1 MGFKKG
7 NQNIDNV
14 FYGTDYVERMY
25 LGKNQFFQASYLDFY
40 KTNFFSIGLGQEK
53 RQIDNPMG
61 DGAISYIKTEWS
73 SQYGYQLEVKQDKTG
88 RHTNYTDTVFK
99 ENFSFMLPRGDYLL
113 KLTIKNIP
121 SSESKGTLGCDLFK
135 KEDNTSLLKNNPV
148 FYNGAAGGFS
158 VDEDTEV
165 YLGMFIND
173 LNVEKTSIFS
183 LELSPAQKVNEK
195 FVENSSLM
203 VRGRKKEIYNSSV
216 SSINITIPETAFY
229 NGQEYPVKYIDSDA
243 FNYEVTENGKT
254 ISQPLT
260 KISKITV
267 EGNNMIGFGN
277 RAFKNC
283 SSCTSFS
290 CTSSAF
296 QGGLFANNA
305 AFEGCGA
312 LEDLTLSIVKNINGL
327 RESQNLKSIV
337 MGGRDTYSFD
347 DSFGGNTSIETI
359 HWKNKDSFG
368 AEKPFTAHFGISS
381 FEGCTNLK
389 TLTSNDYAGAGA
401 ILGEDTIFNV
411 GSAAFAGCTS
421 LIVAGTGFGSNRGPL
436 YSSIG
441 SQAFFGCT
449 GLTSID
455 FGTREGAETIIGSQ
469 AFENCTGI
477 TSINLPNTVTSIG
490 SQAFSGCSKLETI
503 TIPFIGE
510 SATSTN
516 NKFNYI
522 FGTVPTSL
530 TTVGFSKG
538 NNITKIPDYAF
549 ENCSN
554 ITSINNNDTGN
565 IVSIGTS
572 AYSGTGITSIRL
584 SSALTNVGQSAFSG
598 CTGLTSVRFEKT
610 NNYVNRKIG
619 SSAFDNCVNLTGVE
633 VPGGFSNTEQDHTPW
648 FSLEAAKNWEL
659 NDFANAQSNP
669 LYYAKN
675 LKTQNVLNNP
685 SSTSENYVKA
695 NYFKKFS
702 SSSIK
707 SFCYIGLT
715 GIQLRINSVAQ
726 IGIAAF
732 LGSSFEELHLSF
744 IAIQDEAG
752 ALASKAQILSIA
764 FKDVTITNLVDLDTN
779 IPILFYEDAFK
790 NFNISTTNKY
800 FKFRT
805 RGDYW
810 GSLCYF
816 SNPGANPIGQNGV
829 TLVEP
834 VLSVEGVAKVTTACI
849 DTSEQNWAISRLG
862 IDPSKWGYQYCNN
875 LNITSLSIASTQ
887 GKTAWTV
894 PIAFCYGCSNL
905 TSFPSSSFNSNVSV
919 VNDLGFY
926 NCNKLSFAINSSQL
940 SVGNESF
947 YNTGVTDITIKSS
960 PGNRDMVI
968 GERAFA
974 NCLSLKSLNISNPY
988 SYLDEEKPSI
998 GDEAFAECANLSS
1011 VIISQSSSVYKVTI
1025 GSGIFKNCNKLEY
1038 INIPY
1043 FSAPRYR
1050 LTQEKWKS
1058 TIFNLFNKN
1067 PSSYVLFPEIG
1078 AYSCV
1083 FGERYNLFLPHSL
1096 KEFISTSA
1104 IDYSLDYTR
1113 IGYTFYNNND
1123 GSSPALLFQQGQG
1136 KTTVKNSASSYSE
1149 KAFKNNNGTIKV
1161 N

>member
-7 NQNIDNV
+7 KQNIDSV

-25 LGKNQFFQASYLDFY
+25 LGGEQFFQASYLDFY
-40 KTNFFSIGLGQEK
+40 KTNFFSIGLGQK
-53 RQIDNPMG
+53 KQINRPG
-61 DGAISYIKTEWS
+61 EAISLIKTEWS
-73 SQYGYQLEVKQDKTG
+73 PQYGYQLEIKQDFKG
-88 RHTNYTDTVFK
+88 AAMNYMNKAFRD
-99 ENFSFMLPRGDYLL
+99 NFSFILPKGNYLVNANL
-113 KLTIKNIP
+113 ENISSSTGELYCRLVKKGKTPEQDTYLTTV
-121 SSESKGTLGCDLFK
+121 S
-135 KEDNTSLLKNNPV
+135 
-148 FYNGAAGGFS
+148 FYNGWAKEVS
-158 VDEDTEV
+158 VTEDTEV
-165 YLGMFIND
+165 YLGMYIND
-173 LNVEKTSIFS
+173 LNPKQTSIFS
-183 LELSPAQKVNEK
+183 LELFPATGEK
-195 FVENSSLM
+195 GKFKELPSLM
-203 VRGRKKEIYNSSV
+203 VRGRKKEIYNSGA
-216 SSINITIPETAFY
+216 SSIDIKIPATAFY
-229 NGQEYPVKYIDSDA
+229 NGKEYPVQYIDSDA
-243 FNYEVTENGKT
+243 FNYEVTENGT
-254 ISQPLT
+254 TETPQPLT
-260 KISKITV
+260 KIKTIAV
-267 EGNNMIGFGN
+267 EGDNMIGFGN

-312 LEDLTLSIVKNINGL
+312 LNSLTLSIVKNINGL
-327 RESQNLKSIV
+327 KESQNLKSIV
-337 MGGRDTYSFD
+337 MGGQGSYSFD
-347 DSFGGNTSIETI
+347 NSFAGNTSIETI

-368 AEKPFTAHFGISS
+368 AEKAFRASFGPGS
-381 FEGCTNLK
+381 FEGCTQ
-389 TLTSNDYAGAGA
+389 LTTIVSNDANS
-401 ILGEDTIFNV
+401 ILGEDTIFSV
-411 GSAAFAGCTS
+411 GTIAFAGCTS
-421 LIVAGTGFGSNRGPL
+421 LIVAGTGFGSNTGPL
-436 YSSIG
+436 YSYIDTG
-441 SQAFFGCT
+441 AFRGCT
-449 GLTSID
+449 GLTSVD
-455 FGTREGAETIIGSQ
+455 FGTREGAKTKIGLQ

-490 SQAFSGCSKLETI
+490 SEAFKGCSSLETI
-503 TIPFIGE
+503 NIPFIGE

-516 NKFNYI
+516 NKFSYI

-538 NNITKIPDYAF
+538 NNITEIPDSAF
-549 ENCSN
+549 QGCSN
-554 ITSINNNDTGN
+554 ITSINGNDTEN

-584 SSALTNVGQSAFSG
+584 SSALTAVGQSAFRG

-610 NNYVNRKIG
+610 NNYITRRIG
-619 SSAFDNCVNLTGVE
+619 PSAFDNCVNLTGVE

-659 NDFANAQSNP
+659 NDFANETSNP

-675 LKTQNVLNNP
+675 LKTQNVVNNP

-732 LGSSFEELHLSF
+732 LGSSFEELHLRF
-744 IAIQDEAG
+744 IGIQDEAG
-752 ALASKAQILSIA
+752 TLISQAQILSSA
-764 FKDVTITNLVDLDTN
+764 FEDVTITNLVDLDTN
-779 IPILFYEDAFK
+779 IPILFYKDAFK

-800 FKFRT
+800 FEFIT

-829 TLVEP
+829 TLVQP
-834 VLSVEGVAKVTTACI
+834 VLSVEGVAKVTTAYI

-875 LNITSLSIASTQ
+875 LNITSLSIEGNET
-887 GKTAWTV
+887 WEV
-894 PIAFCYGCSNL
+894 PLGFCYGCSNL
-905 TSFPSSSFNSNVSV
+905 TSFPSSSFNSKASV
-919 VNDLGFY
+919 VNDYGFY

-940 SVGNESF
+940 SVGNEGF

-974 NCLSLKSLNISNPY
+974 NCSSLKSLNISNPY

-1038 INIPY
+1038 INIPS
-1043 FSAPRYR
+1043 F
-1050 LTQEKWKS
+1050 KVS
-1058 TIFNLFNKN
+1058 TIYSGKRWQGSIFNLFNTN
-1067 PSSYVLFPEIG
+1067 PSSYVLVPEIG

-1083 FGERYNLFLPHSL
+1083 FGEKYNLFLPHSL

-1104 IDYSLDYTR
+1104 INYSLNYTM
-1113 IGYTFYNNND
+1113 IGYTLYNNND

-1149 KAFKNNNGTIKV
+1149 EAFKNNNGTIKV

>member
-7 NQNIDNV
+7 EQNIDSV

-25 LGKNQFFQASYLDFY
+25 LGGGKPFFQASYLDFY
-40 KTNFFSIGLGQEK
+40 KTNFFSIGLGQK
-53 RQIDNPMG
+53 KQINRPG
-61 DGAISYIKTEWS
+61 EAISLIKTEWS
-73 SQYGYQLEVKQDKTG
+73 PQYGYQLEIKQDFKG
-88 RHTNYTDTVFK
+88 ASMNYMNKAFRD
-99 ENFSFMLPRGDYLL
+99 NFSFILPKGNYLVNANL
-113 KLTIKNIP
+113 ENISSSTGELYCRLVKKGKTPEQDTYLTTV
-121 SSESKGTLGCDLFK
+121 S
-135 KEDNTSLLKNNPV
+135 
-148 FYNGAAGGFS
+148 FYNGWAKEVS
-158 VDEDTEV
+158 VTEDTEV
-165 YLGMFIND
+165 YLGMYIND
-173 LNVEKTSIFS
+173 LNPKQTSIFS
-183 LELSPAQKVNEK
+183 LELFPATGEK
-195 FVENSSLM
+195 GKFKELPSLM
-203 VRGRKKEIYNSSV
+203 VRGRKKEIYNSGA
-216 SSINITIPETAFY
+216 SSIDIKIPATAFY
-229 NGQEYPVKYIDSDA
+229 NGKEYPVQYIDSDA
-243 FNYEVTENGKT
+243 FNYEVTENGT
-254 ISQPLT
+254 TETPQPLT
-260 KISKITV
+260 KIKTIAV
-267 EGNNMIGFGN
+267 EGDNMIGFGN

-312 LEDLTLSIVKNINGL
+312 LNSLTLSIVKNINGL
-327 RESQNLKSIV
+327 KESQNLKSIV
-337 MGGRDTYSFD
+337 MGGQGSYSFD
-347 DSFGGNTSIETI
+347 NSFAGNTSIETI

-368 AEKPFTAHFGISS
+368 AEKAFRASFGPGS
-381 FEGCTNLK
+381 FEGCTQ
-389 TLTSNDYAGAGA
+389 LTTIVSNDANS
-401 ILGEDTIFNV
+401 ILGEDTIFSV
-411 GSAAFAGCTS
+411 GTIAFAGCTS
-421 LIVAGTGFGSNRGPL
+421 LIVAGTGFGSNTGPL
-436 YSSIG
+436 YSYIDTG
-441 SQAFFGCT
+441 AFRGCT
-449 GLTSID
+449 GLTSVD
-455 FGTREGAETIIGSQ
+455 FGTREGAKTKIGLQ

-490 SQAFSGCSKLETI
+490 SEAFKGCSSLETI
-503 TIPFIGE
+503 NIPFIGE

-516 NKFNYI
+516 NKFSYI

-530 TTVGFSKG
+530 KTVGFSQG

-554 ITSINNNDTGN
+554 ITSINNNDTEN

-584 SSALTNVGQSAFSG
+584 SFALTAVGQSAFSG

-610 NNYVNRKIG
+610 NNYVTRKIG

-633 VPGGFSNTEQDHTPW
+633 VPGGFSNTEQDHTRW

-659 NDFANAQSNP
+659 NDFANETSNP

-675 LKTQNVLNNP
+675 LKTQNVVNNP

-695 NYFKKFS
+695 NYFKNFS

-707 SFCYIGLT
+707 SFGYIGVT
-715 GIQLRINSVAQ
+715 GIQLIIVSVAQ
-726 IGIAAF
+726 IGIKAF
-732 LGSSFEELHLSF
+732 WGSSFEKLFLNF
-744 IAIQDEAG
+744 NNIQETG
-752 ALASKAQILSIA
+752 ALDLWAQIFSNA
-764 FKDVTITNLVDLDTN
+764 FQNVTVTNSVALDTRF
-779 IPILFYEDAFK
+779 PILFYKDAFE
-790 NFNISTTNKY
+790 NFKISTTNKY
-800 FKFRT
+800 FEFIPGEK
-805 RGDYW
+805 DW

-816 SNPGANPIGQNGV
+816 SNQGANPIGQNGI
-829 TLVEP
+829 TLAQRALVAGG
-834 VLSVEGVAKVTTACI
+834 LSKITKAWI
-849 DTSEQNWAISRLG
+849 DTSKQSQAFFQG
-862 IDPSKWGYQYCNN
+862 VGPKQWGYQYCNN
-875 LNITSLSIASTQ
+875 LNITSLSIEGNET
-887 GKTAWTV
+887 WEV
-894 PIAFCYGCSNL
+894 PLGFCYGCSNL
-905 TSFPSSSFNSNVSV
+905 TSFPSSSFNSKASV
-919 VNDLGFY
+919 VNDYGFY

-940 SVGNESF
+940 SVGNEGF

-974 NCLSLKSLNISNPY
+974 NCSSLKSLNISNPY

-1038 INIPY
+1038 INIPS
-1043 FSAPRYR
+1043 F
-1050 LTQEKWKS
+1050 KVS
-1058 TIFNLFNKN
+1058 TIYSGKRWQGSIFNLFNTN
-1067 PSSYVLFPEIG
+1067 PSSYVLVPEIG

-1104 IDYSLDYTR
+1104 INYSLNYTM
-1113 IGYTFYNNND
+1113 IGYTLYNNND

-1149 KAFKNNNGTIKV
+1149 EAFKNNNGTIKV

>member
-7 NQNIDNV
+7 EQNIDSV

-25 LGKNQFFQASYLDFY
+25 LGGGKPFFQASYLDFY
-40 KTNFFSIGLGQEK
+40 KTNFFSIGLGQK
-53 RQIDNPMG
+53 KQINRPG
-61 DGAISYIKTEWS
+61 EAISLIKTEWS
-73 SQYGYQLEVKQDKTG
+73 PQYGYQLEIKQDFKG
-88 RHTNYTDTVFK
+88 AAMNYMNKAFRD
-99 ENFSFMLPRGDYLL
+99 NFSFILPKGNYLVNANL
-113 KLTIKNIP
+113 ENISSSTGELYCRLVKKGKTPEQDTYLTTV
-121 SSESKGTLGCDLFK
+121 S
-135 KEDNTSLLKNNPV
+135 
-148 FYNGAAGGFS
+148 FYNGWAKEVS
-158 VDEDTEV
+158 VTEDTEV
-165 YLGMFIND
+165 YLGMYIND
-173 LNVEKTSIFS
+173 LNPKQTSIFS
-183 LELSPAQKVNEK
+183 LELFPATGEK
-195 FVENSSLM
+195 GKFKELPSLM
-203 VRGRKKEIYNSSV
+203 VRGRKKEIYNSGA
-216 SSINITIPETAFY
+216 SSIDIKIPATAFY
-229 NGQEYPVKYIDSDA
+229 NGKEYPVQYIDSDA
-243 FNYEVTENGKT
+243 FNYEVTENGT
-254 ISQPLT
+254 TETPQPLT
-260 KISKITV
+260 KIKTIAV
-267 EGNNMIGFGN
+267 EGDNMIGFGN

-312 LEDLTLSIVKNINGL
+312 LNSLTLSIVKNINGL
-327 RESQNLKSIV
+327 KESQNLKSIV
-337 MGGRDTYSFD
+337 MGGQGSYSFD
-347 DSFGGNTSIETI
+347 NSFAGNTSIETI

-368 AEKPFTAHFGISS
+368 AEKAFRASFGPGS
-381 FEGCTNLK
+381 FEGCTQ
-389 TLTSNDYAGAGA
+389 LTTIVSNDANS
-401 ILGEDTIFNV
+401 ILGEDTIFSV
-411 GSAAFAGCTS
+411 GTIAFAGCTS
-421 LIVAGTGFGSNRGPL
+421 LIVAGTGFGSNTGPL
-436 YSSIG
+436 YSYIDTG
-441 SQAFFGCT
+441 AFRGCT
-449 GLTSID
+449 GLTSVD
-455 FGTREGAETIIGSQ
+455 FGTREGAKTKIGLQ

-490 SQAFSGCSKLETI
+490 SEAFKGCSSLETI
-503 TIPFIGE
+503 NIPFIGE

-516 NKFNYI
+516 NKFSYI

-538 NNITKIPDYAF
+538 NNITEIPDSAF
-549 ENCSN
+549 QGCSN
-554 ITSINNNDTGN
+554 ITSINGNDTEN

-584 SSALTNVGQSAFSG
+584 SSALTAVGQSAFSG

-610 NNYVNRKIG
+610 NNYITRRIG
-619 SSAFDNCVNLTGVE
+619 PSAFDNCVNLTGVE

-675 LKTQNVLNNP
+675 LKTQKVYNNP

-732 LGSSFEELHLSF
+732 LGSSFEELHLRF
-744 IAIQDEAG
+744 IGIQDEAG
-752 ALASKAQILSIA
+752 TLISQAQILSSA
-764 FKDVTITNLVDLDTN
+764 FEDVTITNLVDLDTN
-779 IPILFYEDAFK
+779 IPILFYKDAFK

-800 FKFRT
+800 FEFIT

-829 TLVEP
+829 TLVQP
-834 VLSVEGVAKVTTACI
+834 VLSVEGVAKVTTAYI

-875 LNITSLSIASTQ
+875 LNITSLSIEGNET
-887 GKTAWTV
+887 WEV
-894 PIAFCYGCSNL
+894 PLGFCYGCSNL
-905 TSFPSSSFNSNVSV
+905 TSFPSSSFNSKASV
-919 VNDLGFY
+919 VNDYGFY

-940 SVGNESF
+940 SVGNEGF

-974 NCLSLKSLNISNPY
+974 NCSSLKSLNISNPY

-1038 INIPY
+1038 INIPS
-1043 FSAPRYR
+1043 F
-1050 LTQEKWKS
+1050 KVS
-1058 TIFNLFNKN
+1058 TIYSGKRWQGSIFNLFNTN
-1067 PSSYVLFPEIG
+1067 PSSYVLVPEIG

-1083 FGERYNLFLPHSL
+1083 FGEKYNLFLPHSL

-1104 IDYSLDYTR
+1104 INYSLNYTM
-1113 IGYTFYNNND
+1113 IGYTLYNNND

-1149 KAFKNNNGTIKV
+1149 EAFKNNNGTIKV